1 MGSLQHQVAILCIYL
16 SCVDNAEGVIHLTGY
31 EKRAVNIPCRYREG
45 YESYEKYFCKN
56 NCYDNKDVL
65 IRTSETMIKY
75 SIHDDKKSKI
85 FTVTINNLLPMDAGK
100 YWCGVT
106 KYGFDDFTEVQLK
119 VVEDFSWQTTPVTVT
134 TTVTTIGEYSA
145 HALNTR
151 IKDSLWQT
159 TPATFTSTVNTVG
172 KTQVLSKD
180 AALYVVYTVPIV
192 LLLVLALV
200 ITYSCKCCQVKAT
213 GVDRIE
219 PKTKDPED
227 IRGPEDIYEN
237 HEEVKYWTS
246 RQISSFHCDEAD
258 QLYYEN
264 VKTQQAVYCNDS
276 FIKRPKNM
284 KNV

>member
-172 KTQVLSKD
+172 KTQVLSK
-180 AALYVVYTVPIV
+180 
-192 LLLVLALV
+192 
-200 ITYSCKCCQVKAT
+200 AT